1 MSFPFQIPPF
11 PFTSLVTFF
20 FFFGYTGSL
29 LLPTGFLWLQREG
42 LLFVVVLRLPVVLAS
57 LVAEAPVVA
66 AHELTC
72 SSACGI
78 FLDQGL
84 DPHPLHW
91 QADSQPLDHSSFKV
105 TWVEESTSHVTLN
118 ELFSRLSGSQ
128 FPNLENGNH

>member
-1 MSFPFQIPPF
+1 M
-11 PFTSLVTFF
+11 
-20 FFFGYTGSL
+20 
-29 LLPTGFLWLQREG
+29 
-42 LLFVVVLRLPVVLAS
+42 VLRLPVVLAS

-105 TWVEESTSHVTLN
+105 TRVEESTSHVTLN

-128 FPNLENGNH
+128 FPHLVIQGALRKLPATTFDASMIPVPGTIREFKSNLLS